1 MDLSYRST
9 PWDVK
14 LMMNTVDLD
23 LVVTVCR
30 EASGKAP
37 PGATRGQSLR
47 PMASNRLERAA
58 FFLAGGH
65 WARTLRNANQLL
77 DVCVFLRPKW
87 PRHLFWSLLTE
98 HRYAEGSFLI

>member
-98 HRYAEGSFLI
+98 HTYAEGTFG